1 MLCWNVVDTLK
12 SFGIYGTFGTV
23 PEYRHKGLASATL
36 SELYRG
42 MKPLGATH
50 MTGGDNLF
58 YAKIGYQ
65 PMLVWTEWE
74 KEWICVCSA

>member
-1 MLCWNVVDTLK
+1 MEPLA
-12 SFGIYGTFGTV
+12 TV

-50 MTGGDNLF
+50 MTGGDNPF

>member
-1 MLCWNVVDTLK
+1 MWWTPQNHLAYMEPLA
-12 SFGIYGTFGTV
+12 TV

-36 SELYRG
+36 SKLYRR

-50 MTGGDNLF
+50 MTGGDNPF